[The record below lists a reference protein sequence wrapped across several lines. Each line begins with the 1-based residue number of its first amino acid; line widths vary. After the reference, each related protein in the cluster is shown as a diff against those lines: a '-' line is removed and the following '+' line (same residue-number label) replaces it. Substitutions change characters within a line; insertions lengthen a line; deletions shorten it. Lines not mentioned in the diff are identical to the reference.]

1 MKSEFPGSAGQ
12 TLIGPRV
19 FAAVEEAVLTE
30 PVGNLELQGF
40 GKPVAAYEVRG
51 PREGDGRRSSAPGDT
66 VSGIAGVR
74 QVPSRLSG

>member
-30 PVGNLELQGF
+30 PVGNLDLKGF
-40 GKPVAAYEVRG
+40 GRPVQAHEVRG
-51 PREGDGRRSSAPGDT
+51 LRVELDR
-66 VSGIAGVR
+66 
-74 QVPSRLSG
+74 